1 MRRQV
6 VTFANVELKLM
17 LIWQSE
23 AEEVEVD
30 EETRK
35 VAEADREL
43 CRRFVS
49 NNNTSKS
56 GQEWLVLLLLVFV
69 LEMVVVH

>member
-17 LIWQSE
+17 LTGQSE
-23 AEEVEVD
+23 VEEVEV

-56 GQEWLVLLLLVFV
+56 GQEWLVLLLLVSV